1 MQLQTPTNHQADLAA
16 LQHQLLRLAEMV
28 DRAVV
33 SAIYAFTRHDRHEA
47 QHIIDNARALNGLR
61 HELEERVLLLLG
73 GQTCLPYEIPAVI
86 AVLFVGAELECIGDY
101 AKAIAMIIVQ
111 RAEQLP
117 LEAPASLGQM
127 AHKAR
132 DMLQFAMRAMLRGD
146 TEAAARLEQT
156 DDAIEHVYQRV
167 LQEAL
172 LPMCEHP
179 EQSQR
184 ATYLLWIGYN
194 LKRIADCAVTIA
206 DQVVSARVRSGF

>member
-1 MQLQTPTNHQADLAA
+1 MQLQAPTNHQADLAE
-16 LQHQLLRLAEMV
+16 LQHQLLRLAEMA

-33 SAIYAFTRHDRHEA
+33 SAIYALTRRDMREA
-47 QHIIDNARALNGLR
+47 QCIIDNARALNELR
-61 HELEERVLLLLG
+61 HELEERVLLILG
-73 GQTCLPYEIPAVI
+73 GQTCMPDEIPAII

-101 AKAIAMIIVQ
+101 ARDIATILVQ
-111 RAEQLP
+111 RVEQLL
-117 LEAPASLGQM
+117 LEVPAPLGQM

-132 DMLQFAMRAMLRGD
+132 DMLQSAMRAMLRGD

-156 DDAIEHVYQRV
+156 VDAIEHVYQHV

-172 LPMCEHP
+172 LTMREHP

-194 LKRIADCAVTIA
+194 LKRIADCTVHIA
-206 DQVVSARVRSGF
+206 DQVVSAHVRSGF